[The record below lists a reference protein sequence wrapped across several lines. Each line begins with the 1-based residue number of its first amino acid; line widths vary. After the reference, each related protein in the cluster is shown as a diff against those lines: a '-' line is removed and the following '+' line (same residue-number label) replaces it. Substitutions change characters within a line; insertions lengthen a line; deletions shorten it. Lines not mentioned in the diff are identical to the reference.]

1 MTLDLHQLLL
11 LGLLSTS
18 VHWLVARSSI
28 AEPLWS
34 RARGRLGDLLR
45 CPACSGWWLGLGLG
59 ALGITPV
66 ASPHRW
72 IAIVAA
78 GLLAVVLTPVVEAG
92 LLFGL
97 QHSAIPPEPEEPE
110 AAPLPTL
117 LAEPASER
125 ELEVAVS
132 DRLAR
137 ARFGLPPDE
146 R

>member
-59 ALGITPV
+59 ALGVTPV
-66 ASPHRW
+66 VSPHRW
-72 IAIVAA
+72 VAILVA
-78 GLLAVVLTPVVEAG
+78 GLLAIVVTPVFEAV

-97 QHSAIPPEPEEPE
+97 QHSAITADEP
-110 AAPLPTL
+110 AL

-132 DRLAR
+132 DRMAR

-146 R
+146 G